1 MKEKMRNN
9 YWTELED
16 EYLKENY
23 NISLINSQK
32 LIIGPIQIGYLHD

>member
-1 MKEKMRNN
+1 MGNN

-23 NISLINSQK
+23 NILLINSQK
-32 LIIGPIQIGYLHD
+32 LIIGPTQIIGYLHD